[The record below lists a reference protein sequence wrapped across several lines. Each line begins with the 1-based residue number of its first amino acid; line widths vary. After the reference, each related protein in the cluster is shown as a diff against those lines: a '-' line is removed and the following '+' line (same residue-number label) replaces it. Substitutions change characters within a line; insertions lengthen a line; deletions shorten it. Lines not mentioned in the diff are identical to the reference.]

1 MGRISRIYGEIKQMP
16 SPADRCLKKTLQ
28 LAERMLRLANNG
40 DAVRDDPGCGV
51 VYGVLRDSAYKLKQ
65 LVEAEQQA
73 HLLKRPAQLSGL
85 SRPQRR
91 EQLR

>member
-1 MGRISRIYGEIKQMP
+1 MP
-16 SPADRCLKKTLQ
+16 SPADQCLKRTLQ
-28 LAERMLRLANNG
+28 LAERMLRLADSG

-65 LVEAEQQA
+65 LAEAEQQA
-73 HLLKRPAQLSGL
+73 HLLKGLGQLSGL

-91 EQLR
+91 EELR